1 MCEPAEAL
9 SVLSSVSVDALH
21 VQAGP
26 LKCARGRDRWIALE
40 MEAGRMGEDASETC
54 EHGDWTGMTQC
65 AVSVSLLH
73 APQPVTP
80 HLTSLTLLLVTV
92 LAVRS
97 LALSLPFCLRS
108 NHPATLQEQSAL
120 QPPTLH
126 LAHLSNHVLKR
137 KCAPRRLLPSLDAS
151 PMAWHP
157 ACSCP
162 SAQPRTDSRQACP
175 AGRSLS
181 GQKPADLEG
190 TSTAGKTHAGA
201 QSMHLHR
208 QAGSP
213 SSRASLSPASSLVEG
228 LTHARASR
236 SRSLAI
242 WQERPTRQMAVVVIA
257 IKRGTTA
264 TAPVTP
270 AARCSGL
277 PPRS

>member
-1 MCEPAEAL
+1 MRAWRLDWHDTVCSLCEPAACT
-9 SVLSSVSVDALH
+9 
-21 VQAGP
+21 P
-26 LKCARGRDRWIALE
+26 
-40 MEAGRMGEDASETC
+40 ASHT
-54 EHGDWTGMTQC
+54 
-65 AVSVSLLH
+65 S
-73 APQPVTP
+73 P
-80 HLTSLTLLLVTV
+80 HLAHPAARHRPCCP
-92 LAVRS
+92 LARS
-97 LALSLPFCLRS
+97 LSLPFCLRS

-190 TSTAGKTHAGA
+190 ISTAGKMHAGA

-213 SSRASLSPASSLVEG
+213 S
-228 LTHARASR
+228 ARASVACLVPGR
-236 SRSLAI
+236 GPDTRTRKSQPLARNLAG
-242 WQERPTRQMAVVVIA
+242 EA
-257 IKRGTTA
+257 ISTDGSTSN
-264 TAPVTP
+264 
-270 AARCSGL
+270 CH
-277 PPRS
+277 